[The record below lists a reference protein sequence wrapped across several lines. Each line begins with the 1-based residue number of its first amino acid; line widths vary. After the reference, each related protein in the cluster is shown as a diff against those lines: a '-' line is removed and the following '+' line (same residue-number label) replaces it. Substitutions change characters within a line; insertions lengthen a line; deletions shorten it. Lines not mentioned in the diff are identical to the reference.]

1 MRLTN
6 GILRELLDCV
16 FRIEHQRI
24 AVHGFNFLRRI
35 TGVPN
40 TAEYD
45 AENDGAADATK
56 RSGYSA
62 IFGESGFEC
71 HSADRLAGSNQRRVG
86 RP

>member
-6 GILRELLDCV
+6 GISWEFWGCAS
-16 FRIEHQRI
+16 RIEHQRI

-35 TGVPN
+35 RSVPN

-62 IFGESGFEC
+62 VFGESGFEC